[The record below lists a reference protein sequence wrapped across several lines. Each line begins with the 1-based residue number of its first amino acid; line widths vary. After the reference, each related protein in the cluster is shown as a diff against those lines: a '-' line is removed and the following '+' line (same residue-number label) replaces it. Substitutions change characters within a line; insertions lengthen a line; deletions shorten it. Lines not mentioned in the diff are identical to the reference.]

1 MSTRLTYAI
10 KFVDDMDAAVAFH
23 RDQLG
28 LILKFQSPQWTE
40 FATGETTLALHE
52 ATADK
57 PAGSVQLGFGVP
69 DVDAFHREM
78 ADAGV
83 TFTQPPTLMHGVKIG
98 RFLDSEGA
106 ECSLGGG

>member
-1 MSTRLTYAI
+1 MSTRLTFAI
-10 KFVDDMDAAVAFH
+10 KYVDDMDSAVAFH

-28 LILKFQSPQWTE
+28 LVLKFQSPQWTE

-69 DVDAFHREM
+69 DVDAFYRERE
-78 ADAGV
+78 AAGV
-83 TFTQPPTLMHGVKIG
+83 TFTQPPEAMHGAKIG

-106 ECSLGGG
+106 ECSIGGG

>member
-1 MSTRLTYAI
+1 MSARLTYAI

-28 LILKFQSPQWTE
+28 LPLKFQSPQWTE

-57 PAGSVQLGFGVP
+57 PAGSVQLGFGVE
-69 DVDAFHREM
+69 DIEAFHRT
-78 ADAGV
+78 ASANGV
-83 TFTQPPTLMHGVKIG
+83 TFTQPPMEMHGSKIG

-106 ECSLGGG
+106 ECSIGGG

>member
-23 RDQLG
+23 RDELG
-28 LILKFQSPQWTE
+28 LPLKFQSPQWTE

-69 DVDAFHREM
+69 DVQAFYDAKSG
-78 ADAGV
+78 AGL
-83 TFTQPPTLMHGVKIG
+83 TFTQPPTEMHGSKIG
-98 RFLDSEGA
+98 RFLDCEGA
-106 ECSLGGG
+106 ECSIGGG

>member
-1 MSTRLTYAI
+1 MSARLTYAI
-10 KFVDDMDAAVAFH
+10 KYVDDMDAAVAFH

-28 LILKFQSPQWTE
+28 LALKFQSPQWTE

-69 DVDAFHREM
+69 DVEAFWKEK
-78 ADAGV
+78 DGNGV
-83 TFTQPPTLMHGVKIG
+83 TFTLPPTLMHGVKIG

>member
-28 LILKFQSPQWTE
+28 LTLKFQSPQWTE

-52 ATADK
+52 ASADY
-57 PAGSVQLGFGVP
+57 PAGSVQLGYGVP
-69 DVDAFHREM
+69 NVDAFHREKSG
-78 ADAGV
+78 AGV
-83 TFTQPPTLMHGVKIG
+83 TFTQPPMEMHGSKIG

-106 ECSLGGG
+106 ECSIGGG

>member
-28 LILKFQSPQWTE
+28 LTPKFESPQWTE
-40 FATGETTLALHE
+40 FSTGETTLALHE

-57 PAGSVQLGFGVP
+57 PAGSVQLGFGVE
-69 DVDAFHREM
+69 DVDAFHREKS
-78 ADAGV
+78 AAGI
-83 TFTQPPTLMHGVKIG
+83 TFTQPPESMHGMKIG

-106 ECSLGGG
+106 ECSIGGG

>member
-1 MSTRLTYAI
+1 MSDRLTYAI
-10 KFVDDMDAAVAFH
+10 KYVDDMDAAIAFY

-28 LILKFQSPQWTE
+28 LALKFQSPQWSE
-40 FATGETTLALHE
+40 FSTGETTLALHE

-57 PAGSVQLGFGVP
+57 PAGSVQVGFGVE
-69 DVDAFHREM
+69 DVEGFHREKS
-78 ADAGV
+78 AAGV
-83 TFTQPPTLMHGVKIG
+83 TFTQPPTEMHGMKIG